1 MINAG
6 DAPVHGDAVYRQDW
20 YPPPLFIER
29 DNFRVR
35 DNKLKYIAKIKS

>member
-20 YPPPLFIER
+20 YHPPQFIKR
-29 DNFRVR
+29 NNFSVR
-35 DNKLKYIAKIKS
+35 DNKLKYIVKIKS